1 MHHVILPYLQVKFWF
16 WGVFAVVFSWRLAL
30 RYFSPVSE
38 IFSYSPHVHCW
49 STSKASDKW
58 RVFPDSGI
66 NDKIRKKWINGANG
80 PFTICSYWRQ
90 LWVKNAPSGDSFW
103 QSLSITSSLFSF
115 HHHFIITHQRAGSCP
130 RRWSKLEQ
138 HRMTQLSKLSWNLL
152 NVTKLVRLLGNW
164 FQPSHLCLDLEMFE
178 RLYIW
183 YREEHTLTHQ
193 LLLNIS
199 IH

>member
-1 MHHVILPYLQVKFWF
+1 MSIAETNQKLQISEDYFLI
-16 WGVFAVVFSWRLAL
+16 AAL
-30 RYFSPVSE
+30 TTKYE
-38 IFSYSPHVHCW
+38 
-49 STSKASDKW
+49 KMDKW
-58 RVFPDSGI
+58 RQWSQWAFRHLLKFKPIMSKKCALWRLILTIYVNYIISVFIS
-66 NDKIRKKWINGANG
+66 
-80 PFTICSYWRQ
+80 
-90 LWVKNAPSGDSFW
+90 PSFYY
-103 QSLSITSSLFSF
+103 QSS
-115 HHHFIITHQRAGSCP
+115 AGSCP